1 MKKKKK
7 KKIVKKKKKKGKK
20 KKKKQCMAQ
29 YLVKYW
35 MNVDVLAEEV
45 IDSENINMETND
57 LGKYNEPTK
66 EAKYKIL
73 DSIKINRRSYEKYD
87 EKLNDSSKK
96 PSSDK

>member
-1 MKKKKK
+1 MT
-7 KKIVKKKKKKGKK
+7 
-20 KKKKQCMAQ
+20 Q